1 MSGGRPVFEPDDKQR
16 LAVATLSACGARHEV
31 IARHFGIDRKTLR
44 KHFRLELAEGRTDAN
59 AAVARSLFSQAI
71 AGNVTAQI
79 FWLKTRAGWR
89 ETATVEV
96 SGPNGRPLIPA
107 PLLSIS
113 WADGG
118 PGLPMV
124 ERPNMTLDDAP
135 LEESAENEPDYGS
148 IEACPRHSQGG
159 SVSG

>member
-1 MSGGRPVFEPDDKQR
+1 MSIGRPPFEPDDKQR

-31 IARHFGIDRKTLR
+31 IARHFDIDRKTLR
-44 KHFRLELAEGRTDAN
+44 KHFRTELASGREDAN
-59 AAVARSLFSQAI
+59 AMVARSLFGQAM

-79 FWLKTRAGWR
+79 FWLKTRAAWR
-89 ETATVEV
+89 ETATFEV

-124 ERPNMTLDDAP
+124 ERPTLTLDDAP
-135 LEESAENEPDYGS
+135 LKESAENQPDYLQG
-148 IEACPRHSQGG
+148 ESQ
-159 SVSG
+159 